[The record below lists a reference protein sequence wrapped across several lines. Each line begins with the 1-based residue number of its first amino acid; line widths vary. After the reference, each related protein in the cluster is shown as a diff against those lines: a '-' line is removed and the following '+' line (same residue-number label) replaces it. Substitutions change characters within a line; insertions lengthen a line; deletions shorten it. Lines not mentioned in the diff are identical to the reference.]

1 MEPGTRIGTGMTFEG
16 IVAVGLLTRN
26 DIDVLGPSFTR
37 LWPVEETPC
46 FDGLL
51 LAIDDADREIRR
63 RSPERSAS

>member
-51 LAIDDADREIRR
+51 RAIDDADREIRR
-63 RSPERSAS
+63 RSPERSAT